1 MRARVERGQTVVR
14 AVLLVAAV
22 LVIGVLLYRQLSRFT
37 TERVPVWV
45 SAADL
50 KAGQVVTGGVMKRV
64 EMPAPKGA
72 FVDPA
77 AVQGRTL
84 KVAKPAGQPFYPA
97 DLEPR
102 PVPPALASTIPAGRL
117 LATVRVAAF
126 DLPTDDL
133 RGGDRLDIIKSGSG
147 GTEMVAHDAYM
158 MGNLRSTP
166 AQGESNRLLGID
178 LTPPDQK
185 KANAAAE
192 ALVLAVF
199 PEDVFPLAA
208 AAASGEESAAG
219 VRNSTPDCRSVS
231 DGDRPKIRRH
241 AMVTCPGSSV
251 VAVRMR
257 LASSS
262 DGWTTNGLFSIRS
275 ACGAA
280 VETGRRSQLGA
291 IRGRSNGSSTPSGI
305 DLRTCT

>member
-208 AAASGEESAAG
+208 AEASGQRLKIVLHSDVEVKSG
-219 VRNSTPDCRSVS
+219 ILLTPDP
-231 DGDRPKIRRH
+231 PK
-241 AMVTCPGSSV
+241 PEPEG
-251 VAVRMR
+251 
-257 LASSS
+257 
-262 DGWTTNGLFSIRS
+262 NGLP
-275 ACGAA
+275 A
-280 VETGRRSQLGA
+280 VEV
-291 IRGRSNGSSTPSGI
+291 IRGKTKETVYAADEVRRITYAPPAAQSSPKPRPAPTTGGSQ
-305 DLRTCT
+305 